1 MIWYLLLLRKSMAFL
16 QLSDVLVPG
25 RLRGVT
31 LVDKSGVPR
40 YWANVWLL
48 VSMGHLAE
56 STQTGALRYVEDLYR
71 HADGILGVNGL
82 DDALAEMNDKALADV
97 LESWFVS
104 IRNRPKATR
113 ADELRW
119 HAGLGFVTEVL
130 TWLSKGRVPDNQLR
144 DMEARLHRLSTL
156 YGQLHVRKSGQVETI
171 RSLPSSVVEALY
183 ELLDPESDRNP
194 FKNAKTRW
202 RVYVAFVLMLHQ
214 GLRRGELLLLTADCV
229 KSGFDNKRQALRHW
243 LNVQQ
248 NEYEDDEADESIDPR
263 YSKPSIKTVHSVR
276 QIPVSPVTAQLV
288 QTYVENYRGR
298 PAHPFLLNS
307 YIGNPL
313 ATESLTRAFRKASH
327 ALPSAARQELIDRCD
342 KDSVTPH
349 DLRHTCAVVRLH
361 QLLLNG
367 DQMDEA
373 LQKMRT
379 FFGWSKKS
387 VMPSRYARAV
397 FEDRLAD
404 VWNDSFDD
412 RVALLRAIPKGL

>member
-1 MIWYLLLLRKSMAFL
+1 MAFL
-16 QLSDVLVPG
+16 QLSGALVPG

-31 LVDKSGVPR
+31 LVDDTAVPR

-56 STQTGALRYVEDLYR
+56 STQAGALRYIEDLYR

-82 DDALAEMNDKALADV
+82 DDALAETNDRALADV
-97 LESWFVS
+97 LESWFVA

-119 HAGLGFVTEVL
+119 RAGLGFVTDVL
-130 TWLSKGRVPDNQLR
+130 TWLSKSRIPDNRLG
-144 DMEARLHRLSTL
+144 DLDARLHRLSTL

-171 RSLPSSVVEALY
+171 RSLPPSVVAAFY
-183 ELLDPESDRNP
+183 ELLDPESDQNP
-194 FKNAKTRW
+194 FKNGKTRW
-202 RVYVAFVLMLHQ
+202 RIYVAFVLMLHQ
-214 GLRRGELLLLTADCV
+214 GLRRGELLSLTADCV
-229 KSGFDNKRQALRHW
+229 KSGFDKKRQMLRHW
-243 LNVQQ
+243 INVHQ
-248 NEYEDDEADESIDPR
+248 NEYEDDDTDEPVDPR

-298 PAHPFLLNS
+298 PSHPFLLNS

-313 ATESLTRAFRKASH
+313 ATESLTMAFCKASH
-327 ALPSAARQELIDRCD
+327 ALPSAVRQELIDRCS

-349 DLRHTCAVVRLH
+349 ALRHTSVVMRLH
-361 QLLLNG
+361 QLLEQG
-367 DQMDEA
+367 DAMDEA
-373 LQKMRT
+373 LQKVRT
-379 FFGWSKKS
+379 FFGWSRKS

-404 VWNDSFDD
+404 VWNNSFDD
-412 RVALLRAIPKGL
+412 RVALLRAIPRGL